1 MVTLVVFETI
11 ITLASA
17 TKFTLRRATI
27 TCIGK
32 ALVTE
37 VWEHH
42 LTSSIAFLT
51 IPFIT
56 YTATKVDVLSI
67 YSSPAQITSSPPGSW
82 WTMIHCRIM
91 RLLIISREV
100 ARCIRALSSLT

>member
-1 MVTLVVFETI
+1 MVPLMVFEAI

-27 TCIGK
+27 ACIGK

-51 IPFIT
+51 IPSIT

-67 YSSPAQITSSPPGSW
+67 YSSPAQITSSPQGSW
-82 WTMIHCRIM
+82 WTIIHC
-91 RLLIISREV
+91 
-100 ARCIRALSSLT
+100 